1 MLVRMLLALRVQC
14 RGRQRA
20 EVRSGHGEVWNLE
33 ARIVRCHGWGDQ
45 WGEALAS
52 CQSQSWGR
60 GNSPTYRIVLAHVI
74 SLVEE
79 SLLRVHLAHVAVRV
93 AVHLDAVGRGRYA
106 IVRAEDVVLGLKC
119 WSTGLAELAQR
130 IVKGEVIRRVA
141 AHAALRLLP
150 AARAIVVMLG
160 KLGHLG
166 GEVMES
172 AGNIGERCGAIIVE
186 FREVEI
192 QVVEINKVTKVLLGR
207 VHITKWLRR
216 RPCLPVHLGD
226 A

>member
-1 MLVRMLLALRVQC
+1 MRMLLALRVQR

-20 EVRSGHGEVWNLE
+20 EVRSWHGEVWDLE
-33 ARIVRCHGWGDQ
+33 ARIVGRHGWRDQ

-52 CQSQSWGR
+52 CQSSSCRCGS
-60 GNSPTYRIVLAHVI
+60 SPTYRIVLAHVV

-93 AVHLDAVGRGRYA
+93 AVHLDAVGRGRHA
-106 IVRAEDVVLGLKC
+106 IVRAEYVVLRLKC
-119 WSTGLAELAQR
+119 WGARLAELAQR
-130 IVKGEVIRRVA
+130 IVKGEGIRRVA
-141 AHAALRLLP
+141 AHVGLRLLG
-150 AARAIVVMLG
+150 AVRAIVVMLG

-166 GEVMES
+166 GEVVES
-172 AGNIGERCGAIIVE
+172 AGNIGERCGAIVVE

-192 QVVEINKVTKVLLGR
+192 QVVEINKVAKVLLGR
-207 VHITKWLRR
+207 VHVTKWLRR